1 MTSPAHLIAYIT
13 EALSLGQEC
22 EVSREG
28 LHVLWSDGDCHRDEQ
43 LMRIHRLARL
53 CDANVRVTPGL
64 ARATFVRRSGV
75 SGKSEQSGFVA
86 LAQQMPASIT
96 RGKD

>member
-13 EALSLGQEC
+13 KALALEQEC
-22 EVSREG
+22 EISRDA
-28 LHVLWSDGDCHRDEQ
+28 LSVLWKDGHYHRDEL
-43 LMRIHRLARL
+43 LMRIHRLAGL

-75 SGKSEQSGFVA
+75 SGKSEESGFVA
-86 LAQQMPASIT
+86 LAQQMPARIT
-96 RGKD
+96 RGEE